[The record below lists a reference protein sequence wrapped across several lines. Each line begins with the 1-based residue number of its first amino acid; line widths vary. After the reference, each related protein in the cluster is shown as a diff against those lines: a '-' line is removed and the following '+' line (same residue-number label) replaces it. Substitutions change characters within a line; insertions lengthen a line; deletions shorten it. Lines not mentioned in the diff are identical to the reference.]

1 MLGRRSAPPKVA
13 GVSVRP
19 EFGPTLP
26 ALLRARGVSRRAMAI
41 GAAALLAFA
50 IAAVLVIRSQRDQA
64 GLVVDG
70 PPTFNLVYKPSI
82 MHEAPPRAGELA
94 RLEGSRRNGSVEI
107 TVRAVHVP
115 PYPQG
120 DVVGGY
126 LPVLAERRL
135 AELRALYGPVQV
147 FDEGKARIN
156 LFPGYQIGFGAQE
169 RHFKLFGRDA
179 YVFPKESDV
188 QDGVL
193 LSLRRTVRRKP
204 TAADEEFYKAA
215 KLAFT
220 SFAFGE
226 GRP

>member
-1 MLGRRSAPPKVA
+1 
-13 GVSVRP
+13 
-19 EFGPTLP
+19 
-26 ALLRARGVSRRAMAI
+26 MAV
-41 GAAALLAFA
+41 GAAALVAFA
-50 IAAVLVIRSQRDQA
+50 IAAALVIRSQRDQA
-64 GLVVDG
+64 DLVVDG

-82 MHEAPPRAGELA
+82 MHEAPTRDGELA

-156 LFPGYQIGFGAQE
+156 LFPGYQIGFGA
-169 RHFKLFGRDA
+169 RAGRAKLFGRDA
-179 YVFPKESDV
+179 YVFPKQRDV

-193 LSLRRTVRRKP
+193 LSLRRTVRRRP
-204 TAADEEFYKAA
+204 TAADDEFYKAA
-215 KLAFT
+215 KLSFT
-220 SFAFGE
+220 SFAFGTS
-226 GRP
+226 RP